1 MVCVYKIQDIRKESI
16 MRRNYKKLEMD
27 VMHGEPG
34 KKKNYQG
41 LELEIILF
49 DAPDIIT
56 ASDGCPAHKWA

>member
-1 MVCVYKIQDIRKESI
+1 